1 MELWALGPAMKSAAA
16 SKRVTT
22 GRALA
27 IVSTMAPRTSVAVSV
42 SGSFTAV
49 IVTVLVAMVV
59 SVPLAA
65 ELALESVTE

>member
-1 MELWALGPAMKSAAA
+1 MP
-16 SKRVTT
+16 
-22 GRALA
+22 
-27 IVSTMAPRTSVAVSV
+27 SVAPVSV
-42 SGSFTAV
+42 LTVVRVGASFTAV